1 MGVYRLVMLGDG
13 GVGKSCLTIQLVHH
27 NFVKEYDPT
36 IENSYRKQVVVDNDS
51 HMLDILDTAGQ
62 EDYSVM
68 RDQYIRTG
76 QGFLLV
82 FSVASLTSFQAVTS
96 FYERIMQVKEC
107 DVVPM
112 VIVGNKVD
120 LPNRT
125 VSTKQGQDLADKFA
139 VPYIEASAKTRLN
152 VEEAFYSLVREIRR
166 LNKETT
172 SNRSDLGESS
182 GSLAGSPSKN
192 GRKSSSGLLGGCI
205 LL

>member
-36 IENSYRKQVVVDNDS
+36 IENSYRKQVVVDNES

-76 QGFLLV
+76 QGFILV

-120 LPNRT
+120 MPNRAVT
-125 VSTKQGQDLADKFA
+125 TKQGQDLAEKFS
-139 VPYIEASAKTRLN
+139 VPYIETSAKTRLN
-152 VEEAFYSLVREIRR
+152 VEEAFYMLVREIRR
-166 LNKETT
+166 FNKEPNRPAST
-172 SNRSDLGESS
+172 SESTEGN
-182 GSLAGSPSKN
+182 GSTNESESK
-192 GRKSSSGLLGGCI
+192 RKSKGGFGCI